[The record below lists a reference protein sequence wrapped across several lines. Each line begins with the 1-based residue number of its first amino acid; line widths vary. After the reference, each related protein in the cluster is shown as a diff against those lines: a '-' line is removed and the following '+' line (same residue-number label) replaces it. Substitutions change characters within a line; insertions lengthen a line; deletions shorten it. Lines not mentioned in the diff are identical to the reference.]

1 MARLTLNVDQADFDS
16 AGRAFDPVLPGDYKV
31 NIFSITDDVVK
42 PGSPNAGK
50 ARLKFQFR
58 IADGEVD
65 SNGTNQGNRRLFAD
79 INTFGGKSKETGKEL
94 PPFDLVAIGKALGTS
109 LEELN
114 DGFDTDEWVG
124 EELQVTVKWAKKQ
137 EKVGDK
143 WVDKNPVEYREQVRG
158 FRSLESVAESA
169 AATAKVTGTAAKAA
183 TGAKAGVAPKAT
195 GAKKT
200 LIKL

>member
-16 AGRAFDPVLPGDYKV
+16 AGRSFTPVPAGDYAV
-31 NIFSITDDVVK
+31 TIFSITDDVVK
-42 PGSPNAGK
+42 EGDNKGK

-58 IADGEVD
+58 INDGETD
-65 SNGTNQGNRRLFAD
+65 STGTNQGNRRLFSD

-94 PPFDLVAIGKALGTS
+94 PPFDLVAIGKALGTT

-114 DGFDTDEWVG
+114 DGFDTDEWQG
-124 EELQVTVKWAKKQ
+124 EELQVTVKWVKKQ
-137 EKVGDK
+137 EKVNGV
-143 WVDKNPVEYREQVRG
+143 WVDKNPIEYKEKTTG
-158 FRSLESVAESA
+158 YRSLESVAASA
-169 AATAKVTGTAAKAA
+169 ASTAAVTGKAA